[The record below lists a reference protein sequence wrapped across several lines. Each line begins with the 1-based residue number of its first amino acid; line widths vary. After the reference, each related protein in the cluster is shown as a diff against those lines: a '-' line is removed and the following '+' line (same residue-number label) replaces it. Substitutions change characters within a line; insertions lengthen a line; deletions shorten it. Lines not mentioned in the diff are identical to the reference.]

1 MFSSDEELISA
12 YLDDEL
18 SAEER
23 VRAEQLLTERADLRR
38 LLEELRSVREGLQS
52 LPAYALGDDF
62 SSLVFKRAERE
73 VLKDGA
79 DSTSSSTAARATADE
94 PVAPAKPLT
103 GEDRR
108 THGGNGDYRHS
119 WRPLGWAIAA
129 LAAAVVLT
137 VVQRG
142 WIADR
147 RQEVAMNQGAK
158 EEAGVQKPVP
168 RKTAEQKGDLAATAA
183 PASPPAEAMRKEAG
197 PAIADAAKKEE
208 NLATADRRAGAL
220 GADAMRGLNLP
231 ATTATTTPTAAASSA
246 ETEGLARRDAPIM
259 TKAGA
264 APGAA
269 PNDFAGNALP
279 GNAGR
284 NALATDWSQPVAEI
298 AQADFNR
305 AATIVSQLR
314 SLKSESQSAR
324 VPAAQL
330 QQRLAVVEEIRLQE
344 RSNLAGDLA
353 PQSQAGPQSQA
364 VQTPRPAAK
373 DAAGERAKL
382 GDDKSDG
389 AAVAGRPAEDKQRE
403 QTEKRTFAEQQLIPS
418 QLGGNVIV
426 VYVDG
431 TREALDKVLV
441 PTLQQQQIADLNNS
455 WQPQGLA
462 LAATNTYTGVLDSIV
477 PPTFVSNVGSPS
489 LAEPSSRQRGD
500 LAKSGTRPADL
511 NGRAGEKKQ
520 GEKAADGQQA
530 FSGESSTGGE
540 EEYFYLV
547 CPTDKLEATLSTLK
561 SQPQYVLNLRCEP
574 GPTTPQEEVRW
585 LAYNRDGA
593 YQGGFGRNSG
603 GKLAG
608 ESSTSAAVQGP
619 PAAAYSGQTTVS
631 GGGSAA
637 TTSPAAPALPH
648 AASSG
653 IAGTDNAG
661 GAMGSTVA
669 NGGILIGSAAVA
681 KSSSGTL
688 NLSGAAGGNGFGA
701 PTQVLNNNGVNN
713 FAVDN
718 KLPVAGLALQTQ
730 VAQPSRAQRLTSQ
743 QVVTLESL
751 AGSQAGRAQAG
762 QSKAI
767 GQQGYGSVTPPQ
779 QPQQQFGGVQY
790 GGVQYGGAVP
800 APAAGNEQ
808 VARQVDG
815 VASGSVAKD
824 DGETRSATNRIAGKS
839 NAEADAYKAKSMS
852 EATPPKSGDAPAAA
866 SAPAAAPS
874 QAAAVQTA
882 PTGAT
887 HAVQQA
893 APSQMAQQRG
903 VAAVGEGFSL
913 SLSQTSPML
922 PADYR
927 EAIFV
932 FRVVDSPAQ
941 EPAVPA
947 DAKPETAAP
956 ANTSPTPAKPA
967 NTTPAVKKAG

>member
-477 PPTFVSNVGSPS
+477 PPTFVSN
-489 LAEPSSRQRGD
+489 
-500 LAKSGTRPADL
+500 
-511 NGRAGEKKQ
+511 
-520 GEKAADGQQA
+520 
-530 FSGESSTGGE
+530 
-540 EEYFYLV
+540 
-547 CPTDKLEATLSTLK
+547 
-561 SQPQYVLNLRCEP
+561 
-574 GPTTPQEEVRW
+574 
-585 LAYNRDGA
+585 
-593 YQGGFGRNSG
+593 
-603 GKLAG
+603 
-608 ESSTSAAVQGP
+608 
-619 PAAAYSGQTTVS
+619 
-631 GGGSAA
+631 
-637 TTSPAAPALPH
+637 
-648 AASSG
+648 
-653 IAGTDNAG
+653 
-661 GAMGSTVA
+661 
-669 NGGILIGSAAVA
+669 
-681 KSSSGTL
+681 
-688 NLSGAAGGNGFGA
+688 
-701 PTQVLNNNGVNN
+701 
-713 FAVDN
+713 
-718 KLPVAGLALQTQ
+718 
-730 VAQPSRAQRLTSQ
+730 
-743 QVVTLESL
+743 
-751 AGSQAGRAQAG
+751 
-762 QSKAI
+762 
-767 GQQGYGSVTPPQ
+767 
-779 QPQQQFGGVQY
+779 
-790 GGVQYGGAVP
+790 
-800 APAAGNEQ
+800 
-808 VARQVDG
+808 
-815 VASGSVAKD
+815 
-824 DGETRSATNRIAGKS
+824 
-839 NAEADAYKAKSMS
+839 
-852 EATPPKSGDAPAAA
+852 
-866 SAPAAAPS
+866 
-874 QAAAVQTA
+874 
-882 PTGAT
+882 
-887 HAVQQA
+887 
-893 APSQMAQQRG
+893 
-903 VAAVGEGFSL
+903 
-913 SLSQTSPML
+913 
-922 PADYR
+922 
-927 EAIFV
+927 
-932 FRVVDSPAQ
+932 
-941 EPAVPA
+941 
-947 DAKPETAAP
+947 
-956 ANTSPTPAKPA
+956 
-967 NTTPAVKKAG
+967 